1 MLRRYWKLGVVGI
14 SCAAIGVSASAIAS
28 AGAASSSSQAGATAS
43 ASAKH
48 KGAGA
53 LSRRRLLKRAVHGE
67 FVVPT
72 KSGFVTVTLDRG
84 VVQSVNGQ
92 QLTLTEGTKVT
103 HRTVTLTIPAGARV
117 RDNGKSAT
125 LADLKSGQRVLV
137 VHGPKRTLV
146 IARDKRVG

>member
-14 SCAAIGVSASAIAS
+14 SCAALGVGASAIAS
-28 AGAASSSSQAGATAS
+28 AGATSSTSPAGAS

-48 KGAGA
+48 EGAGA
-53 LSRRRLLKRAVHGE
+53 LSRRRLLRRAVHGE

-84 VVQSVNGQ
+84 VVQSMNGQ
-92 QLTLTEGTKVT
+92 QLTLTEGTKTT
-103 HRTVTLTIPAGARV
+103 HRTVTLSIPAGARV
-117 RDNGKSAT
+117 RDNGKLAT
-125 LADLKSGQRVLV
+125 LADVKPGQRALV

-146 IARDKRVG
+146 VARDKRVG